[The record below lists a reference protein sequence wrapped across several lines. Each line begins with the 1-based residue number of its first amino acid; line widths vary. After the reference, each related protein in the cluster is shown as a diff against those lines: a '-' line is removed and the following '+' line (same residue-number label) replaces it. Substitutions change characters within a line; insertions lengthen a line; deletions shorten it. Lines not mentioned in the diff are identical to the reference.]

1 MNAMNEPNENLSEEA
16 RLHALL
22 CATILGEAS
31 EAERAEVERALEAS
45 SELRAE
51 RARLEATIGLVQGA
65 LVEPGAG
72 GGALSPEASAK
83 LAAAAQRGRSRHWY
97 ASAGF
102 RLAASFLLLAGGASA
117 AWWLVS
123 ERPSAGEGRVARR
136 DRPADRAG
144 RLDGETVAS
153 APKPTEAID
162 QPLPKDEVERR
173 QRAEKAIA
181 EADGQAAAAAG
192 EEIFEA
198 EAPPASEPTPFEQ
211 LDDLVA
217 KRAVE
222 IGQKLEPSQETK
234 LGFPVGKTDLGEQ
247 VVAGSAV
254 TGHDDWFLGKG
265 EPREENAGLRVL
277 SVDGKETVNAP
288 AEAGKIAGRRNLTA
302 KGGAGT
308 ALAPATSPAAPSTSG
323 PSSPGPATPGAA
335 PGTWRGAGNTVP
347 PNREARAEAELGPP
361 PGGAAS
367 LPLEG
372 EVLYRYL
379 ELMGRDF
386 DAAKDGK
393 AAKRLRGLGYDGD
406 FDFGVPPTPE
416 ELERL
421 RRERLDWILRSCR
434 RIPGEKPRDMFFRF
448 WGDNP
453 FELARI
459 DHLSTFSV
467 DVDTASYALARRYLV
482 EGHLPEK
489 AQVRTEEFI
498 NYFRPD
504 VPPPTEGVF
513 AIRTELAPSLFQ
525 VQVQEPGGALRGGA
539 SERWMLRVAIRGREV
554 TTGERRPLALTFV
567 IDCSGSMKEQNRLE
581 LVKHSLRL
589 LLGELDGRDSIAI
602 VAFSNESRLLVPM
615 TSAANRGLIE
625 SAIFPLSPEGST
637 NTEAGLRMG
646 YEQAVAGL
654 TANAE
659 NRVVLLTDGVANVGI
674 TDAQA
679 LVAQTEACRKQGI
692 YLNTIGV
699 GMNNHNDALLE
710 QLADKGDGI
719 CNYVDDAKEARRALV
734 ENFTGAFVPIARD
747 VKVQVDFDPAQVES
761 YRLLGYENRAVA
773 DQDFRNDAVDAGEV
787 GSGHQVVAL
796 YEIVRSGSGSG
807 EAPLA
812 TVRLRWKAPH
822 QGVGLEA
829 GSGAATEI
837 EHAVRAGEA
846 AGSYAATSAGY
857 RRSVL
862 VAQFAEFLRRS
873 VHARGDSL
881 DRLIE
886 EAQRLEGELR
896 DPEFAEFTALVLKSR
911 QLVLAELGRYG
922 DLARTV
928 DELRW
933 NCFRAAQLEDLGRA
947 EDLERIRELE
957 RQNRLLEEAL
967 RKLLAASE
975 VRRLGYFK

>member
-1 MNAMNEPNENLSEEA
+1 MNAMNEPNENLTEEA

-31 EAERAEVERALEAS
+31 EAEREEVERALAAS

-51 RARLEATIGLVQGA
+51 RARLEATIGLVRGA
-65 LVEPGAG
+65 LGQSQVEDES
-72 GGALSPEASAK
+72 LSPAASAK
-83 LAAAAQRGRSRHWY
+83 LAAAAERGRARPWY
-97 ASAGF
+97 ASTGF

-117 AWWLVS
+117 AWWLVT
-123 ERPSAGEGRVARR
+123 ERPSAGERLARR
-136 DRPADRAG
+136 DASADRRD

-153 APKPTEAID
+153 APKPRELAD
-162 QPLPKDEVERR
+162 QPLPEDEVERR
-173 QRAEKAIA
+173 QRAEKSIA
-181 EADGQAAAAAG
+181 EADDQAAAAAG
-192 EEIFEA
+192 EEIFEGQA
-198 EAPPASEPTPFEQ
+198 EAPPASEPTPFERFDQ
-211 LDDLVA
+211 LVA
-217 KRAVE
+217 KGVVDV
-222 IGQKLEPSQETK
+222 GQKLHPSQGGTVGVAIRDQVDQPDPI
-234 LGFPVGKTDLGEQ
+234 LG
-247 VVAGSAV
+247 SS
-254 TGHDDWFLGKG
+254 DWFLGKG
-265 EPREENAGLRVL
+265 ELEDENARLRVL
-277 SVDGKETVNAP
+277 QTESKPAATASAP
-288 AEAGKIAGRRNLTA
+288 EAAGKFGNRFGGKANRIGT
-302 KGGAGT
+302 GAGGT
-308 ALAPATSPAAPSTSG
+308 PAAPSTSG
-323 PSSPGPATPGAA
+323 GPATPGPSTPGPATPGPAA
-335 PGTWRGAGNTVP
+335 PTTGTGLYALGYGGRTELAA
-347 PNREARAEAELGPP
+347 RERRSEAEPA
-361 PGGAAS
+361 PGAVAR
-367 LPLEG
+367 PAG
-372 EVLYRYL
+372 ESETLYRYL
-379 ELMGRDF
+379 EVMGGDF
-386 DAAKDGK
+386 DAAKDGEFSK
-393 AAKRLRGLGYDGD
+393 LRGLGYLGYDG
-406 FDFGVPPTPE
+406 DFGVPPTPE

-421 RRERLDWILRSCR
+421 RKERLDWILRSCR

-504 VPPPTEGVF
+504 VPPPTESVF
-513 AIRTELAPSLFQ
+513 AIRTELAPSLF
-525 VQVQEPGGALRGGA
+525 GGA

-554 TTGERRPLALTFV
+554 STGERRPLALTFV
-567 IDCSGSMKEQNRLE
+567 IDCSGSMREQNRLE
-581 LVKHSLRL
+581 LVKHTLRL

-615 TSAANRGLIE
+615 TSAVNRGLIE
-625 SAIFPLSPEGST
+625 SAIHPLSPGGST

-710 QLADKGDGI
+710 QLANKGDGI

-773 DQDFRNDAVDAGEV
+773 DIDFRNDAVDAGEV

-796 YEIVRSGSGSG
+796 YEIVRSGAGSG

-837 EHAVRAGEA
+837 EHAVRALDA

-857 RRSVL
+857 RRAVL

-886 EAQRLEGELR
+886 EAKKLEGELR
-896 DPEFAEFTALVLKSR
+896 DPEFAEFTALVAKSR
-911 QLVLAELGRYG
+911 QLVLARLGRYG
-922 DLARTV
+922 ELARTV

-967 RKLLAASE
+967 RNLLAAGE
-975 VRRLGYFK
+975 LRRLGYTK

>member
-1 MNAMNEPNENLSEEA
+1 MNEMNERNENLSEEA

-31 EAERAEVERALEAS
+31 EAERAEVERALAAS

-117 AWWLVS
+117 AWWLAS
-123 ERPSAGEGRVARR
+123 ERPSAGETLARR
-136 DRPADRAG
+136 DRPAGRAG

-153 APKPTEAID
+153 APKPPELVD
-162 QPLPKDEVERR
+162 QPLPEDELERR
-173 QRAEKAIA
+173 QRAEKSIA
-181 EADGQAAAAAG
+181 EANRQEAVAAG
-192 EEIFEA
+192 EKLFEGQA
-198 EAPPASEPTPFEQ
+198 EAPPASEPTPFEL

-222 IGQKLEPSQETK
+222 VGQKFEQSK
-234 LGFPVGKTDLGEQ
+234 DGRLGFPGGKTDLGEQ
-247 VVAGSAV
+247 VVAGSTV
-254 TGHDDWFLGKG
+254 TGHDDWYLGKG
-265 EPREENAGLRVL
+265 EPSEENARLRVL
-277 SVDGKETVNAP
+277 SVDGKEAPNAP
-288 AEAGKIAGRRNLTA
+288 GEGGKFGNRFGGKRTLST
-302 KGGAGT
+302 GGAAAG
-308 ALAPATSPAAPSTSG
+308 APAVSGPATPGPST
-323 PSSPGPATPGAA
+323 PGPATPSHLAPSTGVTSHLSRLGGATELAARERRSEAEPA
-335 PGTWRGAGNTVP
+335 PGAVARPAG
-347 PNREARAEAELGPP
+347 ESE
-361 PGGAAS
+361 S
-367 LPLEG
+367 
-372 EVLYRYL
+372 LYRYL
-379 ELMGRDF
+379 EIMGDDF
-386 DAAKDGK
+386 DAAKDGESSK
-393 AAKRLRGLGYDGD
+393 LRSLGYDG
-406 FDFGVPPTPE
+406 GLGAPPTPE

-421 RRERLDWILRSCR
+421 RKERLDWILRSCR

-453 FELARI
+453 FELARL

-504 VPPPTEGVF
+504 VPPPTEGTF
-513 AIRTELAPSLFQ
+513 AIRTELAPSLF
-525 VQVQEPGGALRGGA
+525 GGA

-602 VAFSNESRLLVPM
+602 VAFSNEARLVLPM

-625 SAIFPLSPEGST
+625 SAIFPLSPNGST

-659 NRVVLLTDGVANVGI
+659 NRVVLLSDGVANVGI

-679 LVAQTEACRKQGI
+679 LVAHTENYRKQGI

-719 CNYVDDAKEARRALV
+719 CSYVDDAKEARRALV

-773 DQDFRNDAVDAGEV
+773 DIDFRNDAVDAGEV

-837 EHAVRAGEA
+837 EHAVRALDA

-886 EAQRLEGELR
+886 EAKKLEGELR

-947 EDLERIRELE
+947 EDLERIGELE

-967 RKLLAASE
+967 RNLLAASQ
-975 VRRLGYFK
+975 VRSLGYFK

>member
-1 MNAMNEPNENLSEEA
+1 
-16 RLHALL
+16 
-22 CATILGEAS
+22 
-31 EAERAEVERALEAS
+31 
-45 SELRAE
+45 
-51 RARLEATIGLVQGA
+51 
-65 LVEPGAG
+65 
-72 GGALSPEASAK
+72 
-83 LAAAAQRGRSRHWY
+83 
-97 ASAGF
+97 
-102 RLAASFLLLAGGASA
+102 A

-123 ERPSAGEGRVARR
+123 ERPSADGGRFVRR

-153 APKPTEAID
+153 APKPTAAID
-162 QPLPKDEVERR
+162 QPLPEDVLERR
-173 QRAEKAIA
+173 QRAEKSIA
-181 EADGQAAAAAG
+181 QADRQAAVAAG
-192 EEIFEA
+192 EEIFEDRA

-217 KRAVE
+217 KRALEV
-222 IGQKLEPSQETK
+222 GQKLEPGQESK
-234 LGFPVGKTDLGEQ
+234 LGFPVGKTDLGEAP
-247 VVAGSAV
+247 VAGSTV
-254 TGHDDWFLGKG
+254 TGNSDWFLGKG
-265 EPREENAGLRVL
+265 EPSEGNAGLRVL
-277 SVDGKETVNAP
+277 SVDGKEAANAP
-288 AEAGKIAGRRNLTA
+288 AEKEKFGNRFFGKRTSPTTGAAGA
-302 KGGAGT
+302 
-308 ALAPATSPAAPSTSG
+308 APAPGAAAGAPAVSGPATPG
-323 PSSPGPATPGAA
+323 PSSPGPATPSHLAPSTGATSPLSRLGVATELAARERRREAEPA
-335 PGTWRGAGNTVP
+335 PGAVARPAGESET
-347 PNREARAEAELGPP
+347 
-361 PGGAAS
+361 
-367 LPLEG
+367 
-372 EVLYRYL
+372 LYRYL

-421 RRERLDWILRSCR
+421 RAERLDWILRSCR

-489 AQVRTEEFI
+489 AQVRTEEFV

-504 VPPPTEGVF
+504 VPPPAEGTF
-513 AIRTELAPSLFQ
+513 AIRTELAPSLF
-525 VQVQEPGGALRGGA
+525 GGA

-602 VAFSNESRLLVPM
+602 VAFSNESRLVLPM

-625 SAIFPLSPEGST
+625 SAIFPLAPNGST

-659 NRVVLLTDGVANVGI
+659 NRVVLLSDGVANVGI

-679 LVAQTEACRKQGI
+679 LVAHTESYRRQGI

-719 CNYVDDAKEARRALV
+719 CSYVDDAKEARRALV

-773 DQDFRNDAVDAGEV
+773 DIDFRNDAVDAGEV

-886 EAQRLEGELR
+886 EAKKLEGELR

-967 RKLLAASE
+967 RNLLAAGE
-975 VRRLGYFK
+975 VRGLGNTNR

>member
-1 MNAMNEPNENLSEEA
+1 MNEMNERNENLSEEA

-31 EAERAEVERALEAS
+31 EAERAEVERALAAS

-117 AWWLVS
+117 AWWLAS
-123 ERPSAGEGRVARR
+123 ERPSAGETLARR
-136 DRPADRAG
+136 DRPAGRAG

-153 APKPTEAID
+153 APKPRELAD
-162 QPLPKDEVERR
+162 QPPPEDEVERR
-173 QRAEKAIA
+173 QRAEKSIA
-181 EADGQAAAAAG
+181 EADRQAAAAAG
-192 EEIFEA
+192 EEIFEGQA

-211 LDDLVA
+211 LDELAA
-217 KRAVE
+217 KRAGEVDQDLRAFQDRLV
-222 IGQKLEPSQETK
+222 GAVVRDQLAQSEPTPIS
-234 LGFPVGKTDLGEQ
+234 
-247 VVAGSAV
+247 GS
-254 TGHDDWFLGKG
+254 DDWFLGKG
-265 EPREENAGLRVL
+265 ERQKEEARLRVL
-277 SVDGKETVNAP
+277 SAKGNEAAPANAP
-288 AEAGKIAGRRNLTA
+288 EVAGRVGYRF
-302 KGGAGT
+302 GGKPSGPPTVAAG
-308 ALAPATSPAAPSTSG
+308 AAPAPSTSG
-323 PSSPGPATPGAA
+323 GPATPGPATPGAA
-335 PGTWRGAGNTVP
+335 AGNWRGTGNTVP
-347 PNREARAEAELGPP
+347 PARELPADSKVVARYLAAEGEL
-361 PGGAAS
+361 S
-367 LPLEG
+367 FLEG
-372 EVLYRYL
+372 VEITGL
-379 ELMGRDF
+379 DF
-386 DAAKDGK
+386 DAGEGGAKDEK
-393 AAKRLRGLGYDGD
+393 DPLARLRGLGYLVAPERSGD
-406 FDFGVPPTPE
+406 PVTPE

-421 RRERLDWILRSCR
+421 RKERLDWILRSCR

-453 FELARI
+453 FELARL

-504 VPPPTEGVF
+504 VPPPTEGTF
-513 AIRTELAPSLFQ
+513 AIRTELAPSLF
-525 VQVQEPGGALRGGA
+525 GGA

-554 TTGERRPLALTFV
+554 STGERRPLALTFV

-602 VAFSNESRLLVPM
+602 VAFSNEARLVLPM

-625 SAIFPLSPEGST
+625 SAIFPLSPNGST

-654 TANAE
+654 TANSE

-796 YEIVRSGSGSG
+796 YELLRSGADSG

-837 EHAVRAGEA
+837 EHAVRALDA

-886 EAQRLEGELR
+886 EARKLEGELR
-896 DPEFAEFTALVLKSR
+896 DPEFAEFTALVAKSG